1 MIVEVLQPQG
11 CCMGV
16 RAAVEKA
23 SHTLS
28 LSPAQ
33 TVCCLLELVHN
44 EQVVGRL
51 KARGLRFVES
61 LDDVPDGATVLFSA
75 HGVAPAVREEAR
87 LRGLAAVDATCPF
100 VARAHRAAR
109 AFAARG
115 VPVVV
120 VGHADH
126 VEVRGLVGEAPAC
139 RVVASAE
146 EVAALPFP
154 SSSPLGVL
162 CQTTLSFGTVH
173 AVLEALRAR
182 YPHLETTPAADICTA
197 TRDRQRAVAE
207 FVRGGGDGV
216 LVLGSAGS
224 SNTNRLVEVAR
235 AAGAS
240 FAARAGTL
248 EEVRVLDFSGVR
260 RLGVTAGASTP
271 EDFLESV
278 VAALGESHVCAR
290 RSVKRGTAKARKML

>member
-1 MIVEVLQPQG
+1 
-11 CCMGV
+11 MGV

-23 SHTLS
+23 SRTLS
-28 LSPAQ
+28 LSSGKA
-33 TVCCLLELVHN
+33 VCCLHELVHN
-44 EQVVGRL
+44 EQVVADL

-87 LRGLAAVDATCPF
+87 RRGLAVVDATCPF
-100 VARAHRAAR
+100 VARAHRVVR
-109 AFAARG
+109 DFAARG
-115 VPVVV
+115 VPVAV

-126 VEVRGLVGEAPAC
+126 AEVRGVTGECADA
-139 RVVASAE
+139 RVVYTPAD
-146 EVAALPFP
+146 VAGLAFP
-154 SSSPLGVL
+154 DGPVGVV
-162 CQTTLSFGTVH
+162 CQTTLSHDAVR
-173 AVLEALRAR
+173 AVLDALRAR
-182 YPHLETTPAADICTA
+182 YPRLETPPAADVCTA
-197 TRDRQRAVAE
+197 TCDRQRAVAE

-235 AAGAS
+235 AAGAP

-248 EEVRVLDFSGVR
+248 EEVRALDFAGVR

-271 EDFLESV
+271 EDFLERV
-278 VAALGESHVCAR
+278 VAALP
-290 RSVKRGTAKARKML
+290 VKGG

>member
-1 MIVEVLQPQG
+1 MIVEVLQPHG
-11 CCMGV
+11 FCMGV

-23 SHTLS
+23 SRTLS
-28 LSPAQ
+28 LSSGKA
-33 TVCCLLELVHN
+33 VYCLHELVHN
-44 EQVVGRL
+44 EQVVAELG
-51 KARGLRFVES
+51 AQGLRFVES

-75 HGVAPAVREEAR
+75 HGVAPAVRAKAQR
-87 LRGLAAVDATCPF
+87 RGLAVVDATCPF
-100 VARAHRAAR
+100 VARAHRAVR
-109 AFAARG
+109 EFAARG

-126 VEVRGLVGEAPAC
+126 AEVRGVVGEAPEC
-139 RVVASAE
+139 SVVASAD

-154 SSSPLGVL
+154 ASSPLGVL
-162 CQTTLSFGTVH
+162 CQTTLSFGTVRT
-173 AVLEALRAR
+173 VLDALRAR
-182 YPHLETTPAADICTA
+182 YPHLETPAAADICTA
-197 TRDRQRAVAE
+197 TRDRQRAVEA

-216 LVLGSAGS
+216 LALGSAGS

-248 EEVRVLDFSGVR
+248 EEVRALDLAGVR

-271 EDFLESV
+271 EDLLQG
-278 VAALGESHVCAR
+278 VATWC
-290 RSVKRGTAKARKML
+290 RGNML

>member
-1 MIVEVLQPQG
+1 MIVEVLQPHG
-11 CCMGV
+11 FCMGV

-23 SHTLS
+23 SRTLS
-28 LSPAQ
+28 LSAGGD
-33 TVCCLLELVHN
+33 VCCLHELVHN
-44 EQVVGRL
+44 EQVVAEL
-51 KARGLRFVES
+51 KAQGLRFVES

-75 HGVAPAVREEAR
+75 HGVAPAVRAEAQR
-87 LRGLAAVDATCPF
+87 RGLAVVDATCPF
-100 VARAHRAAR
+100 VARAHRAVR
-109 AFAARG
+109 DFSARG

-126 VEVRGLVGEAPAC
+126 AEVRGVVGEAPEC
-139 RVVASAE
+139 SVVASAE
-146 EVAALPFP
+146 DVAELPFP
-154 SSSPLGVL
+154 ASSPLGVL

-182 YPHLETTPAADICTA
+182 YPHLETPPAADICTA
-197 TRDRQRAVAE
+197 TRDRQRAVEA

-216 LVLGSAGS
+216 LALGSAGS

-240 FAARAGTL
+240 FAARAGSL
-248 EEVRVLDFSGVR
+248 EEVRTLDFAGVR

-271 EDFLESV
+271 EDFLERV
-278 VAALGESHVCAR
+278 VDALSLKGR
-290 RSVKRGTAKARKML
+290 